1 MLKNMKQKLKLQL
14 ENLIIDEKNKICKS
28 KINNLLFCKII
39 SYTYHYHKAI
49 AITSQLSVKS
59 VKMLED
65 KSRPY
70 IQRMCEVDE
79 DQETMFKLMET
90 LRPLG
95 IRDKNTKFDIVFPS
109 RNQLKLYLARLIA
122 KQRKQLRQGFL
133 DDDST
138 EPYNR
143 KTILSSTEF
152 MEDKVISQQSMSLYA
167 SQLGIKHKSP
177 REPTKK

>member
-1 MLKNMKQKLKLQL
+1 
-14 ENLIIDEKNKICKS
+14 
-28 KINNLLFCKII
+28 
-39 SYTYHYHKAI
+39 
-49 AITSQLSVKS
+49 
-59 VKMLED
+59 
-65 KSRPY
+65 
-70 IQRMCEVDE
+70 MCEVDE

-95 IRDKNTKFDIVFPS
+95 IRDKKTNFDIVFPS

-138 EPYNR
+138 EPNNR

-152 MEDKVISQQSMSLYA
+152 MEDKVISEQSMSLYA

-177 REPTKK
+177 RETIKKQNTQALNESTLLPGSDMALALSRIRGSSPSPKMSERGSSPLSRRTNRG